1 MKIMTILQE
10 IADVDWLFS
19 PENLLSDLSGTALNI
34 QVERLNESVFILRSQ
49 LEDPCLPASNR
60 HYAEKIIPLLQ
71 HAMGYV
77 DDVLTWHVSSRSR
90 LV

>member
-34 QVERLNESVFILRSQ
+34 QVERLNESVFIESPR
-49 LEDPCLPASNR
+49 
-60 HYAEKIIPLLQ
+60 
-71 HAMGYV
+71 V
-77 DDVLTWHVSSRSR
+77 
-90 LV
+90 